1 MKCPWCKGSKII
13 EGEPCPGC
21 VRAKPRKYRNIPV
34 MADGFRFDSRKEAAR
49 YGQLKLLEQAGLIA
63 HLEVHPSYRLTVNG
77 LKVGTYVA
85 DFRYAKTDTGELIVE
100 DVKGVLTSVYR
111 LKKKL
116 VLAIFGFE
124 IREV

>member
-1 MKCPWCKGSKII
+1 MKCPWCKGSKVI

-21 VRAKPRKYRNIPV
+21 VRKKPHKYRAV
-34 MADGFRFDSRKEAAR
+34 ATEVDGIRFDSKKEAFR

-63 HLEVHPSYRLTVNG
+63 HLEVHPRYPLTVNG

-100 DVKGVLTSVYR
+100 DVKGVRTPVYR

-116 VLAIFGFE
+116 VRAIFGFE